1 MGVCGINVHFFAIHA
16 SGLISD
22 VVGSIFFSF

>member
-22 VVGSIFFSF
+22 VSCIFFSF